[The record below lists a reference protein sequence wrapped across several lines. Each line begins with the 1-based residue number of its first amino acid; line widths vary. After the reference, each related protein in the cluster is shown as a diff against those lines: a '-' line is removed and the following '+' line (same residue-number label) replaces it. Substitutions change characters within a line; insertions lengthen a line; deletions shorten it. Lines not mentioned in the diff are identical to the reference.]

1 MKVINVEYKD
11 MKVLVFCKGL
21 EFSFKVIEGEDL
33 LGMEDKLNIVKYMG
47 GLR

>member
-1 MKVINVEYKD
+1 MRVIDVQYKD

-21 EFSFKVIEGEDL
+21 EFSFKVIEGEDR
-33 LGMEDKLNIVKYMG
+33 LGLEDKLNIIKYIG